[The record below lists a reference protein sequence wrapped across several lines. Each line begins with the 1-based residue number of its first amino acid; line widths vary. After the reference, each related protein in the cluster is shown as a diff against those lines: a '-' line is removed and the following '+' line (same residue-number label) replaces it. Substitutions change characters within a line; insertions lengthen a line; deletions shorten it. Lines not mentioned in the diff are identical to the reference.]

1 MDFDIRDGAGPPDR
15 TRSLAMTTRARRAA
29 LIAGVVSVALLGGWY
44 VTRAKPVPVILATA
58 DRGRVVSS
66 VANTRAGTIEAC
78 QRARLSPAA
87 GGQIAHMPV
96 REGDVVE
103 RGALL
108 LELWNQDL
116 AAQLQLAERE
126 TAAARARVD
135 EACTLANVAE
145 RDAARLESLRTKGV
159 ASEEATEKAVGE
171 SLARRA
177 ACRAAES
184 SSEVTVAQVAVARA
198 NLDRTRLYAPFG
210 GVVGEINGEI
220 GEFVTPSPI
229 GIATPPTVDLI
240 DPTCLYV
247 KAPIDEVDAGGVRR
261 GMPARIVLDAFAGR
275 SFVGH
280 VRRVANY
287 VLEVEKQ
294 ARTVDVEVEFEPD
307 PDLPDLLAGYS
318 ADVEVILA
326 TRDDVVRVPTEAVLE
341 GARVLVYADG
351 RLEERAIRSG
361 LSNWEHTEV
370 TEGLAPGEQVVLSVD
385 REGVKA
391 GIRAV
396 PDETLRSAAAG

>member
-1 MDFDIRDGAGPPDR
+1 
-15 TRSLAMTTRARRAA
+15 MTTWTRRAA
-29 LIAGVVSVALLGGWY
+29 LIAGIAAVALLGGWY
-44 VTRAKPVPVILATA
+44 LTRAAPVAVLLAA
-58 DRGRVVSS
+58 VDRGRVVSS

-78 QRARLSPAA
+78 QRARLAPNA
-87 GGQIAHMPV
+87 GGQIARMPV
-96 REGDVVE
+96 REGDVVAK
-103 RGALL
+103 GDLL
-108 LELWNQDL
+108 LELWNEDI
-116 AAQLQLAERE
+116 AAQLVLAERE
-126 TAAARARVD
+126 IAAARARVD
-135 EACTLANVAE
+135 EACTLASVAE
-145 RDAARLESLRTKGV
+145 RDAARLQNLRSKGV
-159 ASEEATEKAVGE
+159 ASEESTEKAVGE
-171 SLARRA
+171 AQARRA

-184 SSEVTVAQVAVARA
+184 SSEVTSAQVDVMRA
-198 NLDRTRLYAPFG
+198 NLERTRLYAPFG
-210 GVVGEINGEI
+210 GVIAEINGEL

-240 DPTCLYV
+240 DTACLYV

-261 GMPARIVLDAFAGR
+261 GMPARVVLDAFADR
-275 SFVGH
+275 SFAGR

-294 ARTVDVEVEFEPD
+294 ARTVDVEVELEPD
-307 PDLPDLLAGYS
+307 SSLPDLLAGYS

-341 GARVLVYADG
+341 GPRVLVYAGG
-351 RLEERAIRSG
+351 RLEERRIRSG

-370 TEGLAPGEQVVLSVD
+370 AEGLSPGEQVVLSVD

-396 PDETLRSAAAG
+396 PDETPRRASAG